1 MEIPLNKKK
10 VINKIKALALELE
23 VNPSQITKKIF
34 LENTTITDWQLR
46 KIGGFDLIK
55 KANFPHLE
63 KDLASI
69 RESQEESSYINKL
82 EKTLADRQLFEQRLI
97 EAVKNQ
103 IKPIKA
109 FNPPVYKHKKG
120 ALHRE
125 LVMMLNDTHYGLL
138 VDPDEIGETNKYGWT
153 EACRR
158 TAKVVQEA
166 LDYKTESRSEVKSL
180 HLILNGDLVQGIIHG
195 LTTRGA
201 ELSVFH
207 ATGAIHILT
216 HVIHNLAKE
225 FKKVQVHGNSGNHSD
240 SPHKREGGSRVIQE
254 KFDNVENI
262 IFYALSAAFK
272 NVDHVTFNFPKTPY
286 VSFQLPAGRALA
298 SHGDTIFGKALGN
311 PGTSINVKRLSEEIR
326 KFNAGEIIKG
336 RPPVKLILFGHT
348 HSFAHFIT
356 SEGVE
361 VYVAPSL
368 SGVDPFA
375 HSLNINT
382 NIVGQTIFE
391 STPHF
396 ILGDSRLI
404 RLLDADSDSNLDKLI
419 PTYNNSLKWQK

>member
-1 MEIPLNKKK
+1 MVIPLTKKK
-10 VINKIKALALELE
+10 VVNKIKALALELE
-23 VNPSQITKKIF
+23 VQPSQITKKIF
-34 LENTTITDWQLR
+34 LENTTITDWELR
-46 KIGGFDLIK
+46 KVGGYDLIK
-55 KANFPHLE
+55 KANFPCAE

-82 EKTLADRQLFEQRLI
+82 EKTLSDRKLFEDRLI

-103 IKPIKA
+103 IKPIKS
-109 FNPPVYKHKKG
+109 FKPPVYKHKKG
-120 ALHRE
+120 TLHRE
-125 LVMMLNDTHYGLL
+125 LVMMLNDTHYGLI
-138 VDPDEIGETNKYGWT
+138 VDPDEIGETNKYGWL

-201 ELSVFH
+201 ELNVFH

-225 FKKVQVHGNSGNHSD
+225 FKEVHVHGNSGNHSD

-262 IFYALSAAFK
+262 IFYALSTAFK
-272 NVDHVTFNFPKTPY
+272 DVNHVTFNFPKTPY
-286 VSFQLPAGRALA
+286 VSFELPAGRALA

-311 PGTSINVKRLSEEIR
+311 PGTSINVKRLGEEIR

-336 RPPVKLILFGHT
+336 RAPVKLLLFGHT

-368 SGVDPFA
+368 SGVDSFA

-391 STPHF
+391 STPSF

-419 PTYNNSLKWQK
+419 PTYTNTLKWQK

>member
-1 MEIPLNKKK
+1 MDIPLTKKK
-10 VINKIKALALELE
+10 VVNKIKALALELE
-23 VNPSQITKKIF
+23 VHPSQVTKKFFI
-34 LENTTITDWQLR
+34 ENTNITDWELR
-46 KIGGFDLIK
+46 KVGGYDLIK
-55 KANFPHLE
+55 KANFPCPD

-69 RESQEESSYINKL
+69 MESKEEASYINKL
-82 EKTLADRQLFEQRLI
+82 EKVLANRKLFEDRLV

-103 IKPIKA
+103 IRPIKS
-109 FNPPVYKHKKG
+109 FKPPVYKHKKG
-120 ALHRE
+120 LLHRE

-138 VDPDEIGETNKYGWT
+138 VDPEEIGDTNRYGWS

-158 TAKVVQEA
+158 TAKVIQET
-166 LDYKTESRSEVKSL
+166 LDYKPNSRNEVRRL
-180 HLILNGDLVQGIIHG
+180 HLVLNGDLVQGIIHG

-225 FKKVQVHGNSGNHSD
+225 FKEVCVHGNSGNHSD

-272 NVDHVTFNFPKTPY
+272 DIKHVRFNFPKTPY
-286 VSFQLPAGRALA
+286 VSFDLPAGRALA

-336 RPPVKLILFGHT
+336 RSPVKLILFGHT

-404 RLLDADSDSNLDKLI
+404 RLLDADNDSKLDKLI
-419 PTYNNSLKWQK
+419 PIYKNDLKWQK